1 MNVLTVTILPWQ
13 LHRSAA
19 PSHLVCSLT
28 SVCFFILTLAFLVQ
42 MVEVRPLTIRVDYLP
57 RRIDLLSLRNG
68 NYAELLNLVTWEGV
82 ELRLKG
88 VRSAGVHGWSG
99 LGAVLMNDWVED
111 ISQNQVKVS

>member
-1 MNVLTVTILPWQ
+1 
-13 LHRSAA
+13 
-19 PSHLVCSLT
+19 
-28 SVCFFILTLAFLVQ
+28 

-111 ISQNQVKVS
+111 ISQNQVRISETMGPSVWRVLLAVCVSIFCFPSLRACFCEWVLCCSSQRLG